1 MIIECINCS
10 KKFEVNS
17 DLIPNDGRSI
27 QCGSCNHIW
36 FFNKND
42 NFEDELKIKT
52 PKKVSPQPIENPI
65 FDNISD
71 EKLSSKDVIKKIRK
85 SKVKDKS
92 AFTVSRFLSYILVLI
107 ISFVGLIVIIDT
119 FKSPLFNFFPD
130 LELIFYN
137 LFETLKD
144 INLFIKDLI

>member
-17 DLIPNDGRSI
+17 DLIPNEGRSI
-27 QCGSCNHIW
+27 QCGSCNHVW

-42 NFEDELKIKT
+42 YFEDKLKSKT
-52 PKKVSPQPIENPI
+52 PNKIAPKPFENPV

-71 EKLSSKDVIKKIRK
+71 KNLTSEVEVKKSRK
-85 SKVKDKS
+85 SKVKSKTT
-92 AFTVSRFLSYILVLI
+92 FTVGRFLSYILVLI
-107 ISFVGLIVIIDT
+107 ISFVGLIIIIDT
-119 FKSPLFNFFPD
+119 FKSLLFNFFPD
-130 LELIFYN
+130 LELIFYS

-144 INLFIKDLI
+144 INLFLKDLI